1 MSDSLIFYPVLCQVC
16 LTLGLLY
23 ALGKKRVGAVRRGE
37 IKVKDIALGQNA
49 WPASTTRFANTYNS
63 QFQLPVL
70 FYAVCIF
77 AQMNG
82 QPDRV
87 MVALAWG
94 FVVSRIL
101 HAYVHV
107 TTNNVGQ
114 RFNAFFAGFILLAA
128 MWGTLTFNLVT
139 AGS

>member
-1 MSDSLIFYPVLCQVC
+1 M
-16 LTLGLLY
+16 
-23 ALGKKRVGAVRRGE
+23 
-37 IKVKDIALGQNA
+37 VKDIALGQNA
-49 WPASTTRFANTYNS
+49 WPAHTTQFANSYSS

-70 FYAVCIF
+70 FYAACIF

-82 QPDRV
+82 QIDAV

-101 HAYVHV
+101 HAYIHV

-114 RFNAFFAGFILLAA
+114 RFNAFFAGFILLVA
-128 MWGTLTFNLVT
+128 MWIVHAFNLATV
-139 AGS
+139 GN